1 MERVVTINLNG
12 NPYQLE
18 EPAYD
23 ALRAYLDRAR
33 AALAANPDQAEII
46 RDLEQAIAD
55 KCAGYLSPSKSVVNA
70 SEMTRILEEMGPVE
84 GESTEAP
91 RAERAYAAGDGP
103 TKRLYRIKDDA
114 MIAGICTGLAAYLNV
129 DVTVVRVLAIVGGL
143 LTGGWLLLL
152 YAIAMFLIPSAHT
165 SEEWAAA
172 HGVPFNAQEVIDRAK
187 REYSKFTDENGPKW
201 RAEMRRQR
209 REWRDRMKNGR
220 PFFHMKAGV
229 DRSGGASE
237 HGAGPSIPPAQPAGY
252 ATRVI
257 AGLFAFIFSVM
268 GAALLIAFLVTMI
281 ALIGTGGFLGWTP
294 PLDIPFWLVVV
305 IVCIVFAAISAPI
318 GALRRASYATVSGQR
333 QGGGGADG
341 LITLAIVALVGWF
354 AWLYVPDA
362 RDLMEQ
368 SYVVLRDFA
377 DHWNTDWFWN

>member
-33 AALAANPDQAEII
+33 AALAADPDQSEVI

-55 KCAGYLSPSKSVVNA
+55 KCGGYLSPSKSVVNA

-84 GESTEAP
+84 GESTDAP
-91 RAERAYAAGDGP
+91 RAESAVPPGYGP
-103 TKRLYRIKDDA
+103 TKRLYRIKDGA
-114 MIAGICTGLAAYLNV
+114 WIAGICSGLAAYFDI
-129 DVTVVRVLAIVGGL
+129 DVAIIRLLAVFVGL
-143 LTGGWLLLL
+143 FTGGWAFLL
-152 YAIAMFLIPSAHT
+152 YIIAMFIVPSANT

-187 REYSKFTDENGPKW
+187 REYAKFTDESGPRW

-209 REWRDRMKNGR
+209 REWRERMKNR
-220 PFFHMKAGV
+220 PFFRMQAGV
-229 DRSGGASE
+229 DRSGGASD
-237 HGAGPSIPPAQPAGY
+237 HGAGPSMPPAQPAGY
-252 ATRVI
+252 LTRVF
-257 AGLFAFIFSVM
+257 AGLMAFIFSII
-268 GAALLIAFLVTMI
+268 GAALLIAFLVTI
-281 ALIGTGGFLGWTP
+281 FTLLGTGGFMGWMP

-318 GALRRASYATVSGQR
+318 GALRRASYATVSGR
-333 QGGGGADG
+333 AQGGGGADA

-354 AWLYVPDA
+354 AWLYVPEA
-362 RDLMEQ
+362 RDMMET
-368 SYVVLRDFA
+368 SYVVIRDFA